1 MTVFFNHLTIVE
13 AMNKEQ
19 QIKTILN
26 YFNSRMS
33 VMSKPETE
41 KVKKICEDDD
51 ITLKEVVEWYIDYVL
66 RSC

>member
-1 MTVFFNHLTIVE
+1 
-13 AMNKEQ
+13 MNKEQ